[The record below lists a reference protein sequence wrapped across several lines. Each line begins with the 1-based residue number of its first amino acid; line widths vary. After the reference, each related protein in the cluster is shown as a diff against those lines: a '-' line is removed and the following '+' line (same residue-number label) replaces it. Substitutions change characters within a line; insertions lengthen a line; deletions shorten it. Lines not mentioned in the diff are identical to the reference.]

1 MLAGADVQGMPRHKP
16 IEAMSNCDRGLAIF
30 RDARRTVLTQQMR
43 AAEDTEFQEELLQL
57 RNTAREDPVPISLL
71 ESLREVSDADVA
83 EHPPWAFATIAVL
96 SNYERHHLNR
106 KQAEA
111 FARAHSLP
119 IVMWRLPLTGRAAEL
134 LDDLMLHDLYENEP
148 GLWGV
153 FVRGAPAMLTAN
165 IQPTKFLVNG
175 ACGYMHSLSFPDE
188 APEVLVTEASGL
200 GFRRVVLEE
209 PPLTVNF
216 QLSLPDG
223 DDGAGI
229 ETLVDGYV
237 VVPIVKSHHA
247 ETHDT
252 ASLWACMK
260 CVPKTLR
267 FHKHPVDLSFAV
279 TDFKLQGKTLDELI
293 LSIAPRPFLPRLD
306 LKGFYVMVSRVRMR
320 KRLRVLHKPARAKGA
335 LDLLAK
341 MRHTAELSAWDASY
355 DASGDWTPTRSRN
368 DAAPTERAVTVKR
381 RRMAKGPE

>member
-1 MLAGADVQGMPRHKP
+1 VLTIDEVSFIQPEALHLVDIQLRRLCGRPDIPFGGIALILAGDFWQKPPPSSISLAEMLAGADVQGMPRHKP

-216 QLSLPDG
+216 QFSLPDG

-237 VVPIVKSHHA
+237 VVPIHRQEPSRRDPRHGVPLGLHEVRA
-247 ETHDT
+247 EDIE
-252 ASLWACMK
+252 
-260 CVPKTLR
+260 VP
-267 FHKHPVDLSFAV
+267 
-279 TDFKLQGKTLDELI
+279 Q
-293 LSIAPRPFLPRLD
+293 APRGP
-306 LKGFYVMVSRVRMR
+306 V
-320 KRLRVLHKPARAKGA
+320 LR
-335 LDLLAK
+335 
-341 MRHTAELSAWDASY
+341 S
-355 DASGDWTPTRSRN
+355 N
-368 DAAPTERAVTVKR
+368 
-381 RRMAKGPE
+381 